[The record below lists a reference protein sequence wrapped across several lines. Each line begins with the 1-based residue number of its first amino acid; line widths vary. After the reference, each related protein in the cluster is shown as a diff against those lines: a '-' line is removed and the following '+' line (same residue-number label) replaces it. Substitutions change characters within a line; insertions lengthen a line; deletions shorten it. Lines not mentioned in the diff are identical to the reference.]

1 MKSRKLFVNHV
12 RQPFVIG
19 FEPCNEVDLAL
30 MVFIVEQIKVVSGVI
45 ACIYDAGFY
54 VYSESFYVKQYPFQR

>member
-30 MVFIVEQIKVVSGVI
+30 MVFIVEQIKVVS
-45 ACIYDAGFY
+45 A
-54 VYSESFYVKQYPFQR
+54 ESFYVKQYPFQR